1 MFDDDTNADRLL
13 EYFKTI
19 PNDKLIVNLYLSY
32 LAAIDF
38 IMHMRL
44 DREYVEFTEM
54 QKQKK
59 QQADPM
65 KEYLKHLEGKTD
77 WDTEH

>member
-1 MFDDDTNADRLL
+1 M
-13 EYFKTI
+13 
-19 PNDKLIVNLYLSY
+19 
-32 LAAIDF
+32 AAIDF